1 MNYFTVFL
9 CTGSMLYMT
18 FLYYETWFQ
27 FSAMKMKIR
36 KFMSILV
43 MGACLSSLVLPM
55 DWYLYG
61 LWALCIFAG
70 FIYEKETAFVKCFGS
85 FLVSFILSLLVVFMM
100 DVFLHDWYAKCM
112 CFLLVEG
119 ILHALL
125 FLILRKQSEGAWFL
139 LIAYGVLLGIMIQ
152 FVWLKKSN
160 MMHIEH
166 MLPFLL
172 FLMITLLNRFAYVQ
186 KQQYETML
194 SITNRRHLAKEN
206 VIQYERL
213 QKDNDEILR
222 QIHDLRKQ
230 MKLLN
235 NKTIEENDTL
245 TKKIMMTYSEVVSFI
260 PTGCPLLDRVL
271 RNYQKDIMEQDIQL
285 ILDVE
290 PFAEDQFDPVD
301 MSAIFCNM
309 VENAIESCVKCK
321 QRVIQLKIRKE
332 KGYVF
337 IKMKNSCESVHQVGE
352 RMLSTKEDT
361 FYHGF
366 GLRNMQDV
374 AQKYQG
380 DLHCYFD
387 QEHQLFIT
395 KIYLALPHV
404 S

>member
-1 MNYFTVFL
+1 
-9 CTGSMLYMT
+9 
-18 FLYYETWFQ
+18 
-27 FSAMKMKIR
+27 
-36 KFMSILV
+36 
-43 MGACLSSLVLPM
+43 M

-61 LWALCIFAG
+61 LWALCIFAS
-70 FIYEKETAFVKCFGS
+70 FIYEKETAFVKCFCS
-85 FLVSFILSLLVVFMM
+85 FLASFILSLLVVFMM

-125 FLILRKQSEGAWFL
+125 FLILRKQSEGGWFL
-139 LIAYGVLLGIMIQ
+139 LMAYGVLLGIMIQ

-186 KQQYETML
+186 KQLYETML

-271 RNYQKDIMEQDIQL
+271 RNYQNR
-285 ILDVE
+285 
-290 PFAEDQFDPVD
+290 
-301 MSAIFCNM
+301 S
-309 VENAIESCVKCK
+309 
-321 QRVIQLKIRKE
+321 
-332 KGYVF
+332 
-337 IKMKNSCESVHQVGE
+337 
-352 RMLSTKEDT
+352 
-361 FYHGF
+361 
-366 GLRNMQDV
+366 
-374 AQKYQG
+374 
-380 DLHCYFD
+380 
-387 QEHQLFIT
+387 
-395 KIYLALPHV
+395 
-404 S
+404 

>member
-1 MNYFTVFL
+1 
-9 CTGSMLYMT
+9 
-18 FLYYETWFQ
+18 
-27 FSAMKMKIR
+27 
-36 KFMSILV
+36 
-43 MGACLSSLVLPM
+43 
-55 DWYLYG
+55 
-61 LWALCIFAG
+61 
-70 FIYEKETAFVKCFGS
+70 
-85 FLVSFILSLLVVFMM
+85 
-100 DVFLHDWYAKCM
+100 M

-125 FLILRKQSEGAWFL
+125 FLILRKQSEGGWFL
-139 LIAYGVLLGIMIQ
+139 LMAYGVLLGIMIQ

-301 MSAIFCNM
+301 MSAIF
-309 VENAIESCVKCK
+309 AIWWKMP
-321 QRVIQLKIRKE
+321 LKA
-332 KGYVF
+332 V
-337 IKMKNSCESVHQVGE
+337 
-352 RMLSTKEDT
+352 
-361 FYHGF
+361 
-366 GLRNMQDV
+366 
-374 AQKYQG
+374 
-380 DLHCYFD
+380 
-387 QEHQLFIT
+387 
-395 KIYLALPHV
+395 
-404 S
+404 